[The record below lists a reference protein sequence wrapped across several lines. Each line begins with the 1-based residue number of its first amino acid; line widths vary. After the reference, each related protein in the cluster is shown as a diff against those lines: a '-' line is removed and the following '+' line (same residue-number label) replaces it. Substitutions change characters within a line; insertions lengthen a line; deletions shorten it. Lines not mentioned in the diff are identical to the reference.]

1 MCNVPMKLRNVSV
14 WFSVVVL
21 MTLLGNGVVM
31 LLIWQAHNS
40 ATASQEYR
48 QKALALT
55 AGLRQE
61 TEQLARLVRAFT
73 TTGDTRYLFYY
84 FDIIAIRQGDK
95 PLPADFNP
103 FTYWDEVI
111 AGRITHS
118 LPENGVKLSVSERMK
133 ALAFSTE
140 EFAAL
145 QKILAAT
152 EAMNRIEQ
160 IAFAATQGLYDPEK
174 RDFVSDG
181 RPQLAFASQ
190 LVHGQDYNRLKADLT
205 VAVQNL
211 IQLTEART
219 QAELKAA
226 TQRLER
232 LILLS
237 LGGLLAGV
245 VLLEFAVRTIR
256 QRVLHP
262 VRYLSR
268 AARQLATG
276 DYATRVI
283 ASTAD
288 TAAQPGR
295 VFAGVEELQSL
306 AATFDGMA
314 QAIEH
319 DIHARAAVQK
329 ELEDARIQAEG
340 ATAAKSMF
348 LANMSHE
355 IRTPMN
361 AIIGMT
367 HLALQTE
374 LTPRQRD
381 YVGKAHG
388 AARSLLGI
396 INEILD
402 FSKVEAGKL
411 QLEHSRFLL
420 SEVVGNALALLRQR
434 AREKEV
440 ELLLGIDDALLLD
453 DRLYVVGDAL
463 RLGQVL
469 TNLLSNAVKFTHQGH
484 VKLSVGIEEQAEES
498 LLLRFTVRDTGI
510 GLSPAQIDNLFREFS
525 QADGSTTR
533 KFGGTGLGLAISK
546 KLVEL
551 MGGSIRVKSSP
562 GVGSSF
568 VFTARLGLAQNL
580 ASDTAALVSPDVAHL
595 RVLILD
601 DQSDAATVL
610 ADMLAAMGVGAQRS
624 EAIVRVASGAAALD
638 AIAQAQAAGH
648 AFDLLLLDWVM
659 PDMDGGAVLQKLR
672 TARTDPMPLAVVV
685 SAYDS
690 DVMHEAASK
699 LDVHAFLPKPVLPAD
714 LRALLRRLSG
724 HAADTDSGAATNST
738 ATSLVG
744 MHVLLV
750 EDNALNQ
757 QLAVELLTS
766 QGVAVHVAHN
776 GQEALEHLQSCAPD
790 AYHAVLM
797 DLQMPVMDGYE
808 ATRRIRA
815 DAQLQAL
822 PIIAM
827 TAHAMADERERCAA
841 VGMNAHVSKPIEPD
855 ALYAMLAHYY
865 KDSAPRTQDVPSGPV
880 SSEFPSLPLPV
891 VDGLD
896 TVTGLRRCGGKTE
909 LYLDLLAG
917 FVRDYEQGADTLQQ
931 LLDAQDWSTAQRMAH
946 TLKGMSATLGANAI
960 SAVCQELEAAFQEA
974 KAHAA
979 RAALPEL
986 ARLLDPLV
994 AALRAHLPAPAPTI
1008 TMAAADAEAP
1018 PPCLPE
1024 FLRLLQDS
1032 DGDCI
1037 QLWSE
1042 HRGEFAG
1049 FLSVQAVL
1057 QISTALDNIDFDRA
1071 LELLHAALP
1080 KAPE

>member
-1 MCNVPMKLRNVSV
+1 MKLRNVSV

-21 MTLLGNGVVM
+21 ITLLGNGMVM

-40 ATASQEYR
+40 AAASEEYR

-61 TEQLARLVRAFT
+61 TEQLTRLVRAFT

-84 FDIIAIRQGDK
+84 FDIIGIRQGGK
-95 PLPADFNP
+95 PLPVNFNP

-118 LPENGVKLSVSERMK
+118 LPENGARLSVSERMK
-133 ALAFSTE
+133 ALAFSPD

-152 EAMNRIEQ
+152 QAMNRIEE
-160 IAFAATQGLYDPEK
+160 IAFAATQGMYDPET
-174 RDFVSDG
+174 REFVSDG

-190 LVHGQDYNRLKADLT
+190 LVHGQDYNRLKADLA
-205 VAVQNL
+205 VAVQDL
-211 IQLTEART
+211 IHLTEART
-219 QAELKAA
+219 QTEIRLA

-283 ASTAD
+283 ATTAD
-288 TAAQPGR
+288 TADTTAQPGR
-295 VFAGVEELQSL
+295 IFAGVEELQSL
-306 AATFDGMA
+306 AATFDSMA

-374 LTPRQRD
+374 LTPRQND
-381 YVGKAHG
+381 YISKAHG
-388 AARSLLGI
+388 AARALLGI

-420 SEVVGNALALLRQR
+420 AEVVGNALALLRQR

-484 VKLSVGIEEQAEES
+484 VKLSVGIEAQAEDA
-498 LLLRFTVRDTGI
+498 LLLRFAVHDTGI
-510 GLSPAQIDNLFREFS
+510 GLSTEQMGNLFQEFS

-551 MGGSIRVKSSP
+551 MGGSIRVQSTP
-562 GVGSSF
+562 GLGSSF
-568 VFTARLGLAQNL
+568 VFTARLGLAQSLDHL
-580 ASDTAALVSPDVAHL
+580 ASDAAVLPDVAHL

-601 DQSDAATVL
+601 DQSDAAAVL
-610 ADMLAAMGVGAQRS
+610 ADMLGAMGVGAQRS
-624 EAIVRVASGAAALD
+624 EAIVRVASGAAALE
-638 AIAQAQAAGH
+638 AIAQAQTTGQ

-672 TARTDPMPLAVVV
+672 AAGTDPMPLAVVV

-690 DVMHEAASK
+690 DVMHEAARK

-724 HAADTDSGAATNST
+724 HAAAENSSATASAAAIT
-738 ATSLVG
+738 LVG
-744 MHVLLV
+744 MRVLLV

-757 QLAVELLTS
+757 QLAMELLAS
-766 QGVAVHVAHN
+766 QGVAVHVANN
-776 GQEALEHLQSCAPD
+776 GQEALEHLQACAPG

-827 TAHAMADERERCAA
+827 TAHAMADERERCTA

-865 KDSAPRTQDVPSGPV
+865 KDSGPRTQDVPSGPI
-880 SSEFPSLPLPV
+880 SSEFPSLPLPL

-896 TVTGLRRCGGKTE
+896 TSAGLRRCGGKTA

-917 FVRDYEQGADTLQQ
+917 FVRDYAQAADTLQQ
-931 LLDAQDWSTAQRMAH
+931 LLDAQDWPTAQRMAH

-960 SAVCQELEAAFQEA
+960 SAVCQTLETAFQEA
-974 KAHAA
+974 NADAA

-986 ARLLDPLV
+986 ARLLAPLV
-994 AALRAHLPAPAPTI
+994 AALRAHLPAPA
-1008 TMAAADAEAP
+1008 ADLPQEPAVTAP

-1024 FLRLLQDS
+1024 LLRLLGDS

-1042 HRGEFAG
+1042 HRGEFAS
-1049 FLSVQAVL
+1049 FLSVHAVL

-1080 KAPE
+1080 TAPE